1 MPCPDNHYQESQ
13 NIAHYCGQC
22 TSCDKVIRNHDVSAI
37 LVNCTA
43 FANTVCGCKPGH
55 HFIEDYGGMG
65 NGYCKVNLKC
75 AAGSGAFKSGN
86 YKIVTG
92 ASL

>member
-1 MPCPDNHYQESQ
+1 MPCPDNHYQKFQ
-13 NIAHYCGQC
+13 NIAHSCGPC
-22 TSCDKVIRNHDVSAI
+22 TSCDEVVRNHDVSAI

-65 NGYCKVNLKC
+65 NGYCKVNSKC
-75 AAGSGAFKSGN
+75 AAGRGAFKSGN

-92 ASL
+92 DSL